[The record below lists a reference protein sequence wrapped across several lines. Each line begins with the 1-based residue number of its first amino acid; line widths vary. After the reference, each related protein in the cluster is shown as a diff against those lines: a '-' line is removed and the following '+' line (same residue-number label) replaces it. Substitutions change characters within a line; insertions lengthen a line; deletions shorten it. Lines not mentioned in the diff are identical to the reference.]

1 MKCNQKSPF
10 LLKEDSNINM
20 LLRNYSDASL
30 KKKKNKNGNYDS
42 TLRNSTNL
50 NSSLSI
56 NPAAS
61 FKKNTDIKKS
71 ISRITLNQ
79 SKSKNSLLPRLPNSS
94 FEMSL
99 KTPSV
104 KIIRDYSPIRQV
116 HLPGI
121 VYK

>member
-10 LLKEDSNINM
+10 LQKDDSNINM

-30 KKKKNKNGNYDS
+30 KKKKNKNENYDS

-50 NSSLSI
+50 KSSLSI
-56 NPAAS
+56 NPAS
-61 FKKNTDIKKS
+61 FKKDTHIKKS
-71 ISRITLNQ
+71 LSRITLNQ
-79 SKSKNSLLPRLPNSS
+79 SKSKDSLLPRLPNSS
-94 FEMSL
+94 FETSL